1 MENFGNTY
9 RQFSDQLRNVD
20 PLILEGAKQ
29 YIPFIAPVIG
39 AVGAIDKTVRVGL
52 KGAELGRNFG
62 KRMKHA
68 IWAAK
73 GLSPS
78 FRSKFGE
85 VPQHLRTD
93 LLDNYMN
100 ASAGFNS
107 GITNHRKKR
116 KYRNEP
122 RNSIKAG
129 HAFYFGTLRPR
140 HNTTQIKKRT
150 TTQPTNNSRVVR

>member
-1 MENFGNTY
+1 MRSDLNLFGVLLGH
-9 RQFSDQLRNVD
+9 RSWLKLSCQKSVR
-20 PLILEGAKQ
+20 IL
-29 YIPFIAPVIG
+29 
-39 AVGAIDKTVRVGL
+39 
-52 KGAELGRNFG
+52 
-62 KRMKHA
+62 
-68 IWAAK
+68 
-73 GLSPS
+73 
-78 FRSKFGE
+78 